1 MVGLARLVVSS
12 RSPSSTGLPG
22 PITSS
27 DEIPDVL
34 RVILCDSMYL
44 VLYFTQTK
52 SKTTVFVHCIKEG
65 RNTLIRKEVALGK
78 VLELLAKEHPD
89 PCAYEAHFQ
98 A

>member
-27 DEIPDVL
+27 DEVPDVL

-89 PCAYEAHFQ
+89 PCAHEAHFQ